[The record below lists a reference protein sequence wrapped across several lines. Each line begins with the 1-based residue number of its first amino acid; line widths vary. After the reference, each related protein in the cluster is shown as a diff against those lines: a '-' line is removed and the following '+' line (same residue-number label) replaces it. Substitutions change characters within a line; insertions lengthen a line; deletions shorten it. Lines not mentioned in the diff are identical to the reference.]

1 MKLKSFRMIAV
12 VTIMALVGAVLQP
25 SSGDATARSNREV
38 RLQGTWRVQITPT
51 NCQGGSGAP
60 PFSTLLSFHRGGTL
74 TEVIG
79 SPAFLPGQRSTGVGV
94 WSHTRGNAYKGVW
107 EGLMLFDSPAPGVF
121 KRGVQ
126 RLQFDFEVYGD
137 QLTTTSTGQFIDING
152 NVYAS
157 TCASGTGTRFEDD
170 AEDED

>member
-1 MKLKSFRMIAV
+1 MNSKLRSTSAV
-12 VTIMALVGAVLQP
+12 VIALVLMGAFAQSFV
-25 SSGDATARSNREV
+25 GDAAAHSNRDG

-51 NCQGGSGAP
+51 NCQTGAP
-60 PFSTLLSFHRGGTL
+60 QPSFPMLLSFHRGGTL

-79 SPAFLPGQRSTGVGV
+79 SPAFLPGQRSIGLGV
-94 WSHTRGNAYKGVW
+94 WSHARGNAYKGVW

-137 QLTTTSTGQFIDING
+137 QLTIASTSQFIDING

-157 TCASGTGTRFEDD
+157 TCASGTGTRFEEA

>member
-1 MKLKSFRMIAV
+1 MNSKLHKMASV
-12 VTIMALVGAVLQP
+12 VAALFLVGTLFQTFV
-25 SSGDATARSNREV
+25 GDATARSNRDN

-51 NCQGGSGAP
+51 NCQTGAAQP
-60 PFSTLLSFHRGGTL
+60 PFPTLLSFHRGGTL

-79 SPAFLPGQRSTGVGV
+79 SPAFSAGQRSTGLGV
-94 WSHTRGNAYKGVW
+94 WSHTRGNAYRGVW
-107 EGLMLFDSPAPGVF
+107 EGQMLFDSPAPGVF

-126 RLQFDFEVYGD
+126 RIVQDYEVYGD
-137 QLTTTSTGQFIDING
+137 QLTITSTGQFVDMSG

-157 TCASGTGTRFEDD
+157 TCASGTGTRFEDA